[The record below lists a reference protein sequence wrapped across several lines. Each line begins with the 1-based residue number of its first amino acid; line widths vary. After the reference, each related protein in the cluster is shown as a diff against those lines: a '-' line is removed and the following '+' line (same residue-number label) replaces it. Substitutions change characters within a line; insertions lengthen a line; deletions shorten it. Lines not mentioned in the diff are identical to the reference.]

1 MSIRVGTFNN
11 ENLFFRYKLLS
22 AEPKP
27 FKKTPVPI
35 NFETMVDQFRDI
47 DNLLKNYDDPAKVFQ
62 DKKEFEK
69 FLKKLPSDSWRSVM
83 TFMKGGSF
91 INRLKGSLEDVEPIS
106 HTQRTHTAEVIYE
119 NKPDFVGVQEI
130 ESLEVLDEFYSKFI
144 KKHLN
149 LPYHM
154 LIEGNDPRGIDVG
167 LLDGNPYPVTNI
179 KTHRYDPDPSEPN
192 KHLFSRDC
200 LEVDLA
206 LSNGENLTVYI
217 NHLKSKIGGG
227 EQKRLN
233 QATGIR
239 NMVNNRFGTDLKGGQ
254 FIILGDFNCEPD
266 EPELTPLLGDK
277 KLLNI
282 FDNLD
287 KGEKW
292 SHLQVALDKNDT
304 NKVKSAEVSQFDYIL
319 LSPTIAQSNPNVK
332 PIVER
337 RGLVYYPEITEKL
350 KKKDEDV
357 AIVYDN
363 DGVRFPS
370 VEKYGTEASDHCGVF
385 VDLDL

>member
-22 AEPKP
+22 TEPKP

-167 LLDGNPYPVTNI
+167 LLNGNPYPVTNI

-266 EPELTPLLGDK
+266 EPELAPLLD
-277 KLLNI
+277 
-282 FDNLD
+282 
-287 KGEKW
+287 
-292 SHLQVALDKNDT
+292 DKN
-304 NKVKSAEVSQFDYIL
+304 F
-319 LSPTIAQSNPNVK
+319 
-332 PIVER
+332 
-337 RGLVYYPEITEKL
+337 
-350 KKKDEDV
+350 
-357 AIVYDN
+357 
-363 DGVRFPS
+363 
-370 VEKYGTEASDHCGVF
+370 
-385 VDLDL
+385 